1 MSQLIEDYALIG
13 DTHTAALVGR
23 DGSIDW
29 LCLPRFDSGSCFTK
43 LLGDDAHGRWLVTAD
58 GPVRSRSRSYRGST
72 LILETEL
79 VTAGGVVRVVD
90 FMPPRHRHPRVV
102 RVVQGIA
109 GEVRMRTELSI
120 RFEYGRDIPWVRQID
135 RGLHAVAGPNAIYLD
150 SPIALVA
157 KGDQHEGAFTLRSGE
172 QIAFALSW
180 FLSHEE
186 PPFEVDTGR
195 ALNEAVAYW
204 EEWSDGIQATH
215 GEWEATARRSLITLK
230 ALTYSPTG
238 GMVAAAT
245 TSLPEAL
252 GSSRNWDYRFCWVR
266 DASLTLSAFLDA
278 GLRDEAQAWGVWLA
292 RAALGAPEQLQIMYG
307 AGGERRLTEQEISWL
322 PGYEGSAP
330 VRIGNDAAGQ
340 FQLDVYGEL
349 MDAIDRAVRHGLVV
363 EGVFW
368 ELQLALM
375 DFLSAHWRD
384 PDDGIWEVRGPRRH
398 FTHSKVM
405 AWVAFDRGV
414 RAVEDYGLPGP
425 VDRWRTIRAEL
436 HHEVCAQGW
445 NSDRGAFTQSYGSSA
460 LDASTLLMAQV
471 GFLAPHDERVVATV
485 EAVQQEL
492 MVDGFVMR
500 YLNSTGVDGLT
511 GSEGAFLPCTL
522 WLADCLALM
531 GRCDEATEV
540 FTRVLKLINDVGLIS
555 EEYDTANGRLVGN
568 FPQAFTHVGII
579 NTAQRLAA
587 ICPSA
592 PGAPGVERQTG
603 RTGLRSYAG
612 T

>member
-1 MSQLIEDYALIG
+1 MSQLIEDYALIA

-29 LCLPRFDSGSCFTK
+29 LCLPRFDSGSCFAK

-58 GPVRSRSRSYRGST
+58 GSVSSRSRGYRGST
-72 LILETEL
+72 LVLETEL
-79 VTAGGVVRVVD
+79 VTAGGIVRVID
-90 FMPPRHRHPRVV
+90 FMPPRHDHPRVV
-102 RVVQGIA
+102 RVVQGVD

-120 RFEYGRDIPWVRQID
+120 RFEYGRDVPWVHQID
-135 RGLHAVAGPNAIYLD
+135 RGLHAVAGPNAICVD
-150 SPIALVA
+150 SPIPLMA
-157 KGDQHEGAFTLRSGE
+157 KGDQHEGVFTVRAGE
-172 QIAFALSW
+172 QIAFGLSW
-180 FLSHEE
+180 FLSHQDL
-186 PPFEVDTGR
+186 PLVLDAGR
-195 ALNEAVAYW
+195 ALDETVAYW
-204 EEWSDGIQATH
+204 EDWSDGIEARH
-215 GEWEATARRSLITLK
+215 GEWETTARRSLITLK

-252 GSSRNWDYRFCWVR
+252 GGSRNWDYRFCWVR
-266 DASLTLSAFLDA
+266 DASLTLSALLEA
-278 GLRDEAQAWGVWLA
+278 GLRDEAHAWGVWLV
-292 RAALGAPEQLQIMYG
+292 RAALGAPEQLQTMYG
-307 AGGERRLTEQEISWL
+307 VGGERRLTEQGIGWL

-375 DFLSAHWRD
+375 EFLSEHWRD

-405 AWVAFDRGV
+405 AWVAFDRAV
-414 RAVEDYGLPGP
+414 RAVEDFGLPGP

-436 HHEVCAQGW
+436 HREVCAKGW
-445 NSDRGAFTQSYGSSA
+445 NRDRGAFTQFYGSSA
-460 LDASTLLMAQV
+460 LDASTLLMARV
-471 GFLAPHDERVVATV
+471 GFLAPDDERIVATV
-485 EAVQQEL
+485 VAVQQDL
-492 MVDGFVMR
+492 LVDGFVMR
-500 YLNSTGVDGLT
+500 YLNSSGVDGLP

-531 GRCDEATEV
+531 GRCDEATDT
-540 FTRVLKLINDVGLIS
+540 FTRVVKLLNDVGLIS
-555 EEYDTANGRLVGN
+555 EEYDTAKGRLVGN

-579 NTAQRLAA
+579 NTAQTLAA
-587 ICPSA
+587 ICRPPTGAGRITGTA
-592 PGAPGVERQTG
+592 PNR
-603 RTGLRSYAG
+603 
-612 T
+612 